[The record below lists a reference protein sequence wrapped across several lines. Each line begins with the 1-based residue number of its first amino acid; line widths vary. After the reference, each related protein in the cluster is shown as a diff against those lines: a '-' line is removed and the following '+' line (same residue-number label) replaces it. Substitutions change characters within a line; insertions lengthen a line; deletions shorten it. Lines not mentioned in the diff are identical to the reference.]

1 MRLRDSCALAEGH
14 HPMIEAWSRHRLA
27 CLRIEEHA
35 LAGFRLSAVPFR
47 FERKHGYRLAGHDLL
62 CHFGKQMIDA
72 AEIMQDDLM
81 SAFGKHPAID
91 GANDPGTDYKH
102 AHREPLLGIVF
113 SEEILFQTRKRLR
126 THSPPACI
134 IIGSSSLPS
143 CDCVPP

>member
-72 AEIMQDDLM
+72 AEIMQNL
-81 SAFGKHPAID
+81 SKRA
-91 GANDPGTDYKH
+91 
-102 AHREPLLGIVF
+102 
-113 SEEILFQTRKRLR
+113 QTAARGSRHLR
-126 THSPPACI
+126 QR
-134 IIGSSSLPS
+134 SS
-143 CDCVPP
+143 